1 MATVSAAPS
10 TASAVLDR
18 LRPWAFPVVV
28 ALVALA
34 AIVYTTDG
42 SGIRLSNSQ
51 QIGQICAF
59 LVATVGLNLL
69 VGRTGMHSFAQGAFL
84 AIGAYTF
91 VWTQLT
97 WDAPFLLGLLL
108 AALVPALAGVLI
120 AVATTRMR
128 GPQLAMVTLITA
140 VVVYKVLAE
149 WKPFGQFGGYP
160 NTAAHGSSLIEPP
173 SLFGWELQPPLFGG
187 TPATALVPVIV
198 IAALTLLLYRRVV
211 GTGWGLSLSVIKQ
224 SELLAAHLG
233 VNVYLRKIAVVSF
246 AAGLAGIGG
255 ACYALVFA
263 HLQPE
268 SFALMLGVNL
278 IVMVILGGAGTVLGP
293 VVGTAVIVY
302 LQTAPSVAA
311 FVRWEND
318 TISDRWYLSAQG
330 LIAFLMI
337 AVLFAMPAGI
347 VGSARR
353 LVRRLWPRRA
363 AIAPWRGGDPAAH
376 LLAGSAGGTEL
387 VVADVGLAFGG
398 VRAVDGVSLA
408 VASGS
413 IVAIIGPNGA
423 GKSSVVNLISGVYAG
438 QGGSM
443 HLGGTPLRGLPA
455 YRRARL
461 GIARTFQ
468 TPILSPE
475 LTVVDN
481 VLVGSDQTASMSC
494 AGAVGA
500 TRAARRARERHLSD
514 VAAALELVGLAE
526 EAGRTADEL
535 SYGQQRLVE
544 IARALVSRPCLL
556 VLDEPAAGLNPTEI
570 AALAVILERLRDQGL
585 SILLVEHHMDLVRRI
600 ADHVV
605 CMIDGRVATAAD
617 ADAVLSDPLVV
628 SAYLGQGHVAATGGR
643 HA

>member
-1 MATVSAAPS
+1 MA
-10 TASAVLDR
+10 AVALPLAR
-18 LRPWAFPVVV
+18 LRPWAFPLAVAVV
-28 ALVALA
+28 ALLA
-34 AIVYTTDG
+34 ILYTTDG
-42 SGIRLSNSQ
+42 SGVRLSNSQ

-59 LVATVGLNLL
+59 LVASVGLNLL

-97 WDAPFLLGLLL
+97 WDAPFLVGMLL
-108 AALVPALAGVLI
+108 AALVPALAGVVI

-198 IAALTLLLYRRVV
+198 IAALSLLLYRRVA

-233 VNVYLRKIAVVSF
+233 VNVYLRKVAVVSF
-246 AAGLAGIGG
+246 AAGLAGLGG

-293 VVGTAVIVY
+293 VIGTAVIVY

-330 LIAFLMI
+330 LIAFMMI

-347 VGSARR
+347 VGSAQRLLRR
-353 LVRRLWPRRA
+353 RRPRRA
-363 AIAPWRGGDPAAH
+363 AIAPWHGGEPAAH
-376 LLAGSAGGTEL
+376 LVAVAHTSGESAEL
-387 VVADVGLAFGG
+387 VVTDVGLAFGG
-398 VRAVDGVSLA
+398 VRAVDGVSIT
-408 VASGS
+408 VAPGS
-413 IVAIIGPNGA
+413 IVAVIGPNGA

-481 VLVGSDQTASMSC
+481 VLVGSEQTASMSC
-494 AGAVGA
+494 AGAVSA
-500 TRAARRARERHLSD
+500 TRAARRARERDLRD
-514 VAAALELVGLAE
+514 VAAALELVGLTE

-544 IARALVSRPCLL
+544 LARALVSRPRLL

-570 AALAVILERLRDQGL
+570 AALALILERLRDQGL
-585 SILLVEHHMDLVRRI
+585 SVLLVEHHMDLVRRI

-605 CMIDGRVATAAD
+605 CMIDGRVAAAAD
-617 ADAVLSDPLVV
+617 AHTVLSDPLVV
-628 SAYLGQGHVAATGGR
+628 SAYLGQGHVAVAGGQ